1 MQIGP
6 RISPLV
12 PLSQTQPLTPL
23 QPVNRPAQGPSNF
36 GELLLD
42 QLQEVNRTQQ
52 SADTAVHSMLTGESV
67 NQAEMLTAIQKADL
81 SFRLLLQVRNKL
93 LDAYQQLSQMQI

>member
-1 MQIGP
+1 MPLKPLADTQ
-6 RISPLV
+6 PLV
-12 PLSQTQPLTPL
+12 PIHPQSKAEKTP
-23 QPVNRPAQGPSNF
+23 GSF
-36 GELLLD
+36 GELLL
-42 QLQEVNRTQQ
+42 QQVQEVNKTQQ
-52 SADTAVHSMLTGESV
+52 SADSAVHSMLIGENV